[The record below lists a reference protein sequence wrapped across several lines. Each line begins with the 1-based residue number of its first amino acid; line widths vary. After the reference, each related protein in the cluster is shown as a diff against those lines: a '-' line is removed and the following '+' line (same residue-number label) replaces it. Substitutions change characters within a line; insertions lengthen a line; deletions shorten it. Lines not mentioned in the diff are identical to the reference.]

1 MQLALDQLALP
12 LLGQRARPGSRWRI
26 EASSSF
32 TSVIRP
38 AALHMR
44 RRIVADHRKLTR
56 SLFRHGYL
64 LSREIATSTPAPVG
78 ERPLALRAQART
90 LLVATYIPCRISR
103 RISRPSR
110 RIIRRARRPSRLSAA
125 VPSGGYAFPD
135 AAEYVSCVSHD
146 AARSRSSEGREA
158 AHQLEQQVEPEPS
171 APPRVIQ
178 SAPSARRGLERL
190 GQEPKAGFV

>member
-64 LSREIATSTPAPVG
+64 LSREIATSTPVPVG

-90 LLVATYIPCRISR
+90 LLVATYIPCAYNVEYRDPHGVS
-103 RISRPSR
+103 
-110 RIIRRARRPSRLSAA
+110 SAA
-125 VPSGGYAFPD
+125 PAAPRAFPPPFQ
-135 AAEYVSCVSHD
+135 AAD
-146 AARSRSSEGREA
+146 T
-158 AHQLEQQVEPEPS
+158 PS
-171 APPRVIQ
+171 
-178 SAPSARRGLERL
+178 L
-190 GQEPKAGFV
+190 

>member
-56 SLFRHGYL
+56 SLFLHGYL
-64 LSREIATSTPAPVG
+64 LSREIATSTPTRLVSAPW
-78 ERPLALRAQART
+78 PLRAQART
-90 LLVATYIPCRISR
+90 LRAATYIPCRISR
-103 RISRPSR
+103 RKSVPSR
-110 RIIRRARRPSRLSAA
+110 RIIPPTHRPSPPAA
-125 VPSGGYAFPD
+125 
-135 AAEYVSCVSHD
+135 C
-146 AARSRSSEGREA
+146 
-158 AHQLEQQVEPEPS
+158 
-171 APPRVIQ
+171 
-178 SAPSARRGLERL
+178 
-190 GQEPKAGFV
+190 

>member
-110 RIIRRARRPSRLSAA
+110 RIIRRARRPSRLVRRRSTRRIRPSLTPRSTSHASFLTPLGPRLRHVGGRREQRAQEPFAPRRATQSALA
-125 VPSGGYAFPD
+125 HP
-135 AAEYVSCVSHD
+135 
-146 AARSRSSEGREA
+146 GREN
-158 AHQLEQQVEPEPS
+158 QLRRHGEAYSGEP
-171 APPRVIQ
+171 
-178 SAPSARRGLERL
+178 
-190 GQEPKAGFV
+190 